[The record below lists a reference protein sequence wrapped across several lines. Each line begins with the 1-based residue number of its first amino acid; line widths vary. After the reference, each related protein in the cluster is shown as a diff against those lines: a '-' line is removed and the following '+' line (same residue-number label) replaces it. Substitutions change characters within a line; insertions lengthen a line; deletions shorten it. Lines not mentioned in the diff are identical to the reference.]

1 MITFGYRSRFSG
13 PLRALTA
20 IAIGLVMVI
29 SRTDALE
36 LVVRIIAAFLVASGV
51 VSLIVGY
58 KNRTEDTFKLM
69 GFNGIFDILIGLLL
83 LIFTKSVAGLLVY
96 FIAFCLIGL
105 GLFQLVILISARK
118 DLGLNVW
125 SYILPSLVLA
135 AGIFLMFNP
144 PFVGEAIGVVAGAS
158 IIVYGVSELLS
169 SWRMK
174 KVVKYYEI
182 ENVDEQ

>member
-96 FIAFCLIGL
+96 FIAFYN
-105 GLFQLVILISARK
+105 LFWNQRFSRQLKI
-118 DLGLNVW
+118 
-125 SYILPSLVLA
+125 
-135 AGIFLMFNP
+135 
-144 PFVGEAIGVVAGAS
+144 
-158 IIVYGVSELLS
+158 
-169 SWRMK
+169 
-174 KVVKYYEI
+174 
-182 ENVDEQ
+182 